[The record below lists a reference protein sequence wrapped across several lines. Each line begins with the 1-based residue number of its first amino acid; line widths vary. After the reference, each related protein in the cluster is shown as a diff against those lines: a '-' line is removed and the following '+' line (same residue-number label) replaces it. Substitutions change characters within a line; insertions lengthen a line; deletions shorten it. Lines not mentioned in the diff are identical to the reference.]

1 MITVKEAAQ
10 SALDYLTDIYS
21 SMELKDPMI
30 EEVELSDDDK
40 FWRITIG
47 FLRPVESTNLFGQPS
62 SKLLQKKYQ
71 KEYKLFEISIAS
83 GKVKAMKIRT
93 V

>member
-1 MITVKEAAQ
+1 MITVKEAAK

-47 FLRPVESTNLFGQPS
+47 FLRPVESTSPIF
-62 SKLLQKKYQ
+62 KKYQ
-71 KEYKLFEISIAS
+71 KEYKLFEISTAS